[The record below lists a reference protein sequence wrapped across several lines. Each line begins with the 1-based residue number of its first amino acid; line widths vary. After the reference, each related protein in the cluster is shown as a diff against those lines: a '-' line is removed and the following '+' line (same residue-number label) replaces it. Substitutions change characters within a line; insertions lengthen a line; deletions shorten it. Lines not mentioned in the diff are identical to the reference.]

1 MTLFSAALF
10 HWCILVWLLAFS
22 CSMLRRVLWLVE
34 QKEMFILSLAV
45 LGWGGLEGGVSLLF
59 IVLSSAPE
67 FFVLELNG

>member
-1 MTLFSAALF
+1 
-10 HWCILVWLLAFS
+10 
-22 CSMLRRVLWLVE
+22 MLRRVLWLVE

>member
-22 CSMLRRVLWLVE
+22 YSMLRRVLWLVE
-34 QKEMFILSLAV
+34 QREVFILSLAV
-45 LGWGGLEGGVSLLF
+45 LGAGMTGLSLLF
-59 IVLSSAPE
+59 FVLSSAPE